1 MFDGQFALHE
11 AECLDRKRNFILQNI
26 CSVRASAQGGALI
39 ETNELSKYS
48 NKRGERKKVEKQ
60 ILFLIILT

>member
-11 AECLDRKRNFILQNI
+11 AECYESVILF
-26 CSVRASAQGGALI
+26 SRVFAVSGPSAQGGALI